1 MEDSLQVFQ
10 NARFR
15 EYIQVVDKQSVSLEE
30 HCAMYIDRCRNVL
43 ERIEAHQNKKTNDTL
58 LVLTILTALMLPV
71 QFLTGVWGMN
81 FSVMPE
87 LEMDYGYFLFWA
99 LVPTLS
105 GFTYWYMRHKGMVT
119 TQMDDTVGSLLP
131 KKMLQSIV
139 KKFKATHHDGAVGM
153 RNLMHIPMTMKGKP
167 KRRMSAAATS
177 RIVTPNLSRASLST
191 PASLGNAGQV

>member
-1 MEDSLQVFQ
+1 
-10 NARFR
+10 
-15 EYIQVVDKQSVSLEE
+15 
-30 HCAMYIDRCRNVL
+30 MYIDRCRNVL